1 MFRTPCGVCDAAKS
15 QETKPI
21 PVLILFL
28 DCPLVTVVE
37 KNTTSEV
44 NAIWTTEA
52 YLNDLYL
59 EEKRQFHDAFDS
71 VSVLKCQQ
79 QLKIGLPEFSD
90 KTIRHAV
97 ETLQDTIS
105 ITHVDDHIIQ
115 HLKNSPILMQ
125 FLRDPQYKTCFYRF
139 RSLCIRRV
147 QRFCEETECFGVH
160 VNQSDIALLE
170 VLHKVE
176 KNVLQMLRFECLFLT
191 DHKIRALRS
200 QVVVISS
207 KLLNLVRT
215 ISVE

>member
-1 MFRTPCGVCDAAKS
+1 
-15 QETKPI
+15 
-21 PVLILFL
+21 
-28 DCPLVTVVE
+28 
-37 KNTTSEV
+37 
-44 NAIWTTEA
+44 
-52 YLNDLYL
+52 
-59 EEKRQFHDAFDS
+59 
-71 VSVLKCQQ
+71 
-79 QLKIGLPEFSD
+79 
-90 KTIRHAV
+90 
-97 ETLQDTIS
+97 
-105 ITHVDDHIIQ
+105 
-115 HLKNSPILMQ
+115 MQ

-215 ISVE
+215 ISVERVPSSISTELFGTVAADLTAYAVYK